1 MLLFHAAQTLPRLF
15 RLFGLHTRL
24 LDARD
29 PQVIENLG
37 VTCRVWGYVKYHHP
51 VFADS
56 TLNVDYELFG
66 LLPQVAK
73 ATPAKRNKVL
83 SEWVKG
89 PDGSAPTRRNTTK
102 P

>member
-1 MLLFHAAQTLPRLF
+1 MQPKHYPDYSVSSGFTLDS
-15 RLFGLHTRL
+15 

-56 TLNVDYELFG
+56 TLNVDYELSG
-66 LLPQVAK
+66 SCRKSPK
-73 ATPAKRNKVL
+73 PPRPNATKSFPN
-83 SEWVKG
+83 G
-89 PDGSAPTRRNTTK
+89 
-102 P
+102 